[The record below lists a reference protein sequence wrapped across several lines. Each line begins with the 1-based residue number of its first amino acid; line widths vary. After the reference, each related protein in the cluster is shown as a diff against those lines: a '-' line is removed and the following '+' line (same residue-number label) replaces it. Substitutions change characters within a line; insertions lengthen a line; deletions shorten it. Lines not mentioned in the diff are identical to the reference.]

1 MNLQDQQ
8 LVAAAFE
15 GALDE
20 AGFQRLQERMRQE
33 PGLVALYR
41 EHALL
46 HHSLCE
52 EFEGRHMMGDALP
65 RVAGRPWKALVLL
78 GAAALLLGFAGW
90 GWKFVFPSAGSRAA
104 AGWDLSADA
113 IATVDGRP
121 ATADSGLTE
130 GSRIS
135 VERGWVRLNW
145 PGDTVVSLGAPA
157 TVVIQGDRALH
168 LATGRVRVRCPGD
181 KAGFTVTTSLLGAVG
196 RAAEFG
202 VASRPG
208 TSDEVHA
215 FRGKVEVTAA
225 AGGAVEWLAEQEAV
239 TAEPGGTMKR
249 MPSREGEFESLQS
262 ESRLLLEDRFETG
275 TTLAGRRPAVG
286 DSQWRLERGAPE
298 WKGSNLEGGD
308 FEAYFSLPSASLSS
322 ARPVLLATLETVATA
337 DFHTPGWAG
346 FSLYQDGYEVCF
358 FGDSYG
364 PEKTWSL
371 DVKRSLYPLMPEPY
385 VTGPRT
391 MTLRYD
397 RRDGTIEVHEGPEP
411 GADPLVRSKI
421 LPGLTFD
428 QVRIGAS
435 AGASLG
441 LSRLT
446 VRAVEATSAR

>member
-90 GWKFVFPSAGSRAA
+90 GWKLAFPDAPRPSAGWS
-104 AGWDLSADA
+104 LSADA
-113 IATVDGRP
+113 VATVDGRP
-121 ATADSGLTE
+121 VTTDGALAA
-130 GSRIS
+130 GSRLS
-135 VERGWVRLNW
+135 VERGWVRLSW
-145 PGDTVVSLGAPA
+145 PGDTVVSVGAPA
-157 TVVIQGDRALH
+157 TVVVRDDRALH
-168 LATGRVRVRCPGD
+168 LETGRVRVRCPD
-181 KAGFTVTTSLLGAVG
+181 VAAGFTVSTGRLQAVG
-196 RAAEFG
+196 RAADFG
-202 VASRPG
+202 VASG
-208 TSDEVHA
+208 VGAADEVHA
-215 FRGKVEVTAA
+215 FRGKVEVGAA
-225 AGGAVEWLAEQEAV
+225 AGGAAEVLAEREAV
-239 TAEPGGTMKR
+239 AVEAGGVMKR
-249 MPSREGEFESLQS
+249 MPSS
-262 ESRLLLEDRFETG
+262 EQDFGPPVPEPRLLLDDRFDAG

-286 DSQWRLERGAPE
+286 DSRWRLEKGAPE
-298 WKGSNLEGGD
+298 WKGSHLEGGD
-308 FEAYFSLPSASLSS
+308 FEAYFSLPPGCLSA
-322 ARPVLLATLETVATA
+322 ARPILLATLETVATA
-337 DFHTPGWAG
+337 DFHTTGWAG

-371 DVKRSLYPLMPEPY
+371 DVKRSLYPLMPEPR
-385 VTGPRT
+385 VTGART

-397 RRDGTIEVHEGPEP
+397 RRDGTVEMHEGPEP
-411 GADPLVRSKI
+411 GDEPLVRSKI
-421 LPGLTFD
+421 LPGMTFD

-446 VRAVEATSAR
+446 VRAVEVTATR